1 MTIHLLK
8 TAAGVKSI
16 DDLAKRQEKRI
27 KEMGLPDDGHVYA
40 YTSRRPRRLDELI
53 ESEDGSIYW
62 IIKRAIRCRQ
72 VIIGVTEVDNPDGK
86 DYILFHLKPDIILTQ
101 PRRKKPVQGWR
112 YLKPGDAPDD
122 LYENQEDAD
131 LPPDMI
137 QDLSELGIL

>member
-16 DDLAKRQEKRI
+16 EALAEKQQNRI
-27 KEMGLPDDGHVYA
+27 KQMGLPDEGHVYA
-40 YTSRRPRRLDELI
+40 YTSRTPRRLDELI
-53 ESEDGSIYW
+53 ESEDGSVYW

-72 VIIGVTEVDNPDGK
+72 VVTGVTEVENPEGK
-86 DYILFHLKPDIILTQ
+86 DYILLHLKPEIILTQ

-112 YLKPGDAPDD
+112 YLEPADAPDD

-131 LPPDMI
+131 LPPEMI